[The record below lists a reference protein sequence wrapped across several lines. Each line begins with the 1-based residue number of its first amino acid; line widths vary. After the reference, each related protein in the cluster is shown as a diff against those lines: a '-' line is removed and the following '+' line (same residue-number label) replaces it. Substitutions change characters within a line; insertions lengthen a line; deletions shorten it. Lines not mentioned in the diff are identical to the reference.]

1 MTTFVT
7 DLAQNPALRRFMYY
21 YMKKA
26 KISQMH
32 TWGQTDNSFSQRCS
46 KPQSQ
51 LCLSVKRWLCIEH
64 LTTQI
69 EDALFRPS
77 SLFILDSV
85 LSFITQVQ
93 TISKFCWLNPQYIS
107 EIPILFSK
115 FHIWPFL
122 PVFTGCVFTS
132 PFPGPLLNLLNC
144 SNFMFAPTS
153 VILTGRVIFFKRHIR
168 SYHFPV

>member
-1 MTTFVT
+1 
-7 DLAQNPALRRFMYY
+7 MYY